1 MCLLLIS
8 NKLQKSKGKTYFF
21 LLMSCRNQYI
31 LLLPSDKT
39 FFEEYPIKKNQDFH
53 RVLYNKLRI
62 KSQFDITR
70 C

>member
-39 FFEEYPIKKNQDFH
+39 FFEEYPIKK
-53 RVLYNKLRI
+53 K
-62 KSQFDITR
+62 TR
-70 C
+70 LP